1 MLATQAA
8 IKRLIQRED
17 LDYALASRVALEI
30 MEGRISSVLIG
41 SFLVGLH
48 IKGETAEE
56 IGAIA
61 EVMMEKANL
70 VELKTEELLDTCGTG
85 GDHSQTFNI
94 STAAAFVC
102 AAAGVPVAK
111 HGNRSQSSV
120 SGSADVLE
128 ALGAR
133 IDLNPEEAVRVFE
146 KTGITFLFAP
156 LYHPALKHAAPA
168 RKELG
173 VRTVFN
179 FIGPIVN
186 PAGANVRI
194 LGVASGDYLLKIAQ
208 VLKKMGVKR
217 ALVYSST
224 NGLDEIALDA
234 DVEVAE
240 ISGNEIKNYLLSYK
254 DLGLKKVD
262 HELIKVSSAQE
273 SAKAIVSAF
282 KGEKG
287 PFYEYIA
294 ASAAAGLYASGRAAT
309 LRGAVEKAKHILDS
323 GKAFEKLEKF
333 VETTGGKLVFS

>member
-8 IKRLIQRED
+8 LKKLIQRED
-17 LDYALASRVALEI
+17 LDYELATRAALEMI
-30 MEGRISSVLIG
+30 EGQVSSVLISG
-41 SFLVGLH
+41 FLVGLH

-56 IGAIA
+56 IRAIV
-61 EVMMEKANL
+61 EVMMEKANRL
-70 VELKTEELLDTCGTG
+70 ELQAEELLDTCGTG

-128 ALGAR
+128 TLGAR
-133 IDLNPEEAVRVFE
+133 IDLTPAEATRVFE

-156 LYHPALKHAAPA
+156 LYHPALKHAAPV

-179 FIGPIVN
+179 FIGPILN
-186 PAGANVRI
+186 PAGANIRI
-194 LGVASGDYLLKIAQ
+194 LGVASADYIMKIVE
-208 VLKKMGVKR
+208 VLKRMGVKR
-217 ALVYSST
+217 ALVYSSV

-240 ISGNEIKNYLLSYK
+240 INGNEIKTYLLNHK
-254 DLGLKKVD
+254 DLGMRKVD
-262 HELIKVSSAQE
+262 HNLIKVRSARE
-273 SAKAIVSAF
+273 SAEAIVSAF

-287 PFYEYIA
+287 PFYDYIA
-294 ASAAAGLYASGRAAT
+294 ASAAVGLYAAGRAAT

-323 GKAFEKLEKF
+323 GKAFEQLEKF
-333 VETTGGKLVFS
+333 VEATGGKLVFS